1 MKIIITIRLTKNYY
15 DNINFAIVIYLLI
28 IIFFKNII
36 VRKKLIDIYKI
47 IYIKCRKSFNKII

>member
-28 IIFFKNII
+28 IIFFKNRI